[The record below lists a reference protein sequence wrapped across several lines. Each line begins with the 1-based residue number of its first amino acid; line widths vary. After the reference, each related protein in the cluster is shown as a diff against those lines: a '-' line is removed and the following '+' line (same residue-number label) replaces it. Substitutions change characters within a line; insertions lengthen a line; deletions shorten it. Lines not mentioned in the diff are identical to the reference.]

1 MSQEKRKNIF
11 QSAMNAVSSRD
22 EKAAIEAALKEAEEM
37 EQRAHQAEMKATQV
51 AFKLSESEKREK
63 QAAQKLTEAE
73 SKITQ
78 VNADLG
84 KAQTELAAARVELA
98 RAKNTIAVTEMK
110 LSATNLELQKY
121 VNAEQAK
128 SITAAAEAAAKA
140 QLIAEHTL
148 KADETLSHLALKYY
162 GSAYEPYWRVIYEA
176 NKELIGENPG
186 RVRPGMV
193 IKIPVLPEE
202 LKKK

>member
-11 QSAMNAVSSRD
+11 QSAINAVSNRD

-37 EQRAHQAEMKATQV
+37 EQRAHQAEQKAAQI
-51 AFKLSESEKREK
+51 AFKLSEAEQREK
-63 QAAQKLTEAE
+63 QTGQKLAEAE

-78 VNADLG
+78 LNADLG
-84 KAQTELAAARVELA
+84 KAQSELAAARVELA
-98 RAKNTIAVTEMK
+98 RVKNSLSVAEMK
-110 LSATNLELQKY
+110 MAATSVELQKY

-128 SITAAAEAAAKA
+128 TIAAAAEAAAKA
-140 QLIAEHTL
+140 QIITEHTL

-176 NKELIGENPG
+176 NKELIGDNPG

>member
-11 QSAMNAVSSRD
+11 QQAINAVSNRD
-22 EKAAIEAALKEAEEM
+22 EKAAIEAALKEADEM
-37 EQRAHQAEMKATQV
+37 ERRAHEAEQKAAQI
-51 AFKLSESEKREK
+51 AYKLSEAEQREK
-63 QAAQKLTEAE
+63 QTAQKLAEAE
-73 SKITQ
+73 AKI
-78 VNADLG
+78 
-84 KAQTELAAARVELA
+84 AQLNNDLAAARVELA
-98 RAKNTIAVTEMK
+98 RAKNTISVTEMK
-110 LSATNLELQKY
+110 LAATNVELQKY

-128 SITAAAEAAAKA
+128 SIAAAAEAAAKA
-140 QLIAEHTL
+140 QIIAEHTL

-176 NKELIGENPG
+176 NKELIGENPA